1 MAGQRGPPSPAV
13 GGNAPVLSVGP
24 PPVPPIP
31 LPDWLAGATPSG
43 AAPPAA
49 GPREHLG
56 VKIVGEGVD
65 PKALAACEAFIT
77 QLIGNNPAAQ
87 EALKKANVAIVVIP
101 HDKKMTELPQFAA
114 LAGTNTFDGRLWDN
128 VRGSGGMTAPD
139 GTFALAVGEENLITG
154 TGTPDSYPAGYS
166 VGMHEFAH
174 TLHDKGLTA
183 DQKTKIDDLFA
194 ARTAAGGPWTEAYGS
209 SNEHE
214 YFAQATNAFFGTNQG
229 IGQNGRA
236 WLEANDPAMCAFLDG
251 LYAKK

>member
-1 MAGQRGPPSPAV
+1 VTGGPE
-13 GGNAPVLSVGP
+13 
-24 PPVPPIP
+24 PVPLIP
-31 LPDWLAGATPSG
+31 LPDWLAGAASSG

-56 VKIVGEGVD
+56 VKIVGDGVD
-65 PKALAACEAFIT
+65 PKALAACEVFIT

-87 EALKKANVAIVVIP
+87 EALKNANVAIVVIP
-101 HDKKMTELPQFAA
+101 HDKKMTDLPQFAA

-183 DQKTKIDDLFA
+183 DQKTKIDELFA

-236 WLEANDPAMCAFLDG
+236 WLEANDPAMCAFLDE
-251 LYAKK
+251 LYVKK